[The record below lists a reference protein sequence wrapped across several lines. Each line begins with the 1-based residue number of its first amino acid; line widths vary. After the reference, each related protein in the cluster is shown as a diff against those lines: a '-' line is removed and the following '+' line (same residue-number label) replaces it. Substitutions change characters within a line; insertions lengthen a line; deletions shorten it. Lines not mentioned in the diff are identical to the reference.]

1 LCLCVAGAIICA
13 LVSGCARHRP
23 PRTDYG
29 IPRCAPGAGDDL
41 LAVAALQCWFDA
53 AHGRWRIIEHHSLYQ
68 ELVVDVEATSLGDA
82 DDIARRC
89 VTSAG
94 AAFSEMLIYVRPES
108 PRPAPR
114 VRRVRWT
121 RAHGFESIEFPGDA
135 Q

>member
-1 LCLCVAGAIICA
+1 MA
-13 LVSGCARHRP
+13 SGCARNRP

-29 IPRCAPGAGDDL
+29 IPRCAAGAADDL

-53 AHGRWRIIEHHSLYQ
+53 THGRWRIIEHHSLYQ

-82 DDIARRC
+82 DDIARRF

-94 AAFSEMLIYVRPES
+94 ARFSEMLIYVRPES

-121 RAHGFESIEFPGDA
+121 RAHGFESIEFAGDA